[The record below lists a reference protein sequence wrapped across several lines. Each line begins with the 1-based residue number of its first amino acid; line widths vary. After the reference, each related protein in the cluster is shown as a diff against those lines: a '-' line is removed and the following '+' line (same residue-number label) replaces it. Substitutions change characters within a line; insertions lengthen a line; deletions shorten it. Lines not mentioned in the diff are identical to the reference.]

1 MPEYWAALLATHT
14 PPDSSATDLQGIAVW
29 ALQFTPRVA
38 HLDES
43 VLMELE
49 ASGRLFGGED
59 GLRQR
64 VTEESQQLGIG
75 AIGWA
80 STSLAALALAR
91 CNVTSSGVKGGVK
104 QPLAQQLDALALES
118 LTALRPHRPTLARLG
133 CKTLGD
139 VRALPRGGVSR
150 RFGEPVLTAL
160 DQAYGLRASAHC
172 WVTLPETFH
181 ITLELPGR
189 IDSAAAMLF
198 GAHRLLL
205 QMCGWLAARNSGVTA
220 FALTWRHDLLRA
232 KTAGEG
238 RQLTVRCAE
247 ATRDIKHLGRLLAEH
262 LAKVELLAPVG
273 DIGLCALEVVLLEA
287 ASKSFLPDTL
297 RAGENLGRVL
307 ERIAV
312 RLGPERVK
320 RPTLLEDHRLEWM
333 QSWQPASGVKAGR
346 APSPAS
352 RMVDIPQPSWV
363 LPKPLKLAVARHR
376 PLYQGPLQLVVGP
389 HRVESGWWH
398 RALDDQGRQETL
410 NVQRDYWVAWS
421 EHAGALWIYQE
432 RLAHDDIS
440 WYLHGIFA

>member
-1 MPEYWAALLATHT
+1 MAEYWAALLATHN
-14 PPDSSATDLQGIAVW
+14 PRNASPTDLQGIAVW

-43 VLMELE
+43 VVMELE
-49 ASGRLFGGED
+49 ASERLFGGED

-64 VTEESQQLGIG
+64 VTEESRQLGIG

-91 CNVTSSGVKGGVK
+91 CGATDSFDR
-104 QPLAQQLDALALES
+104 PLAQRLDALALES

-133 CKTLGD
+133 CQTLGD
-139 VRALPRGGVSR
+139 VRGLPRGGVSR
-150 RFGEPVLTAL
+150 RFGQPVLAAL
-160 DQAYGLRASAHC
+160 DQAYGLRPSAHD
-172 WVTLPETFH
+172 WVSLPETFH
-181 ITLELPGR
+181 STLELPGR
-189 IDSAAAMLF
+189 IDSAASMMF
-198 GAHRLLL
+198 GAHCLLL
-205 QMCGWLAARNSGVTA
+205 QMCGWLAAQNSGVTA
-220 FALTWRHDLLRA
+220 FVLNWRHDLLRA

-238 RQLTVRCAE
+238 GQLTVRCAE
-247 ATRDIKHLGRLLAEH
+247 ATRDVRHLSRLLAEH

-273 DIGLCALEVVLLEA
+273 DIGLCAEEIVLLEA
-287 ASKSFLPDTL
+287 ASRSFLPDTL
-297 RAGENLGRVL
+297 RAGENLGLVL
-307 ERIAV
+307 ERIAA
-312 RLGPERVK
+312 RLGPERVR
-320 RPTLLEDHRLEWM
+320 RPTLLEDHRIEWM
-333 QSWQPASGVKAGR
+333 QSWQPASGAKVGR
-346 APSPAS
+346 APSLAPSSAP

-363 LPKPLKLAVARHR
+363 LPRPLRLAVARHR

-398 RALDDQGRQETL
+398 RAVNDQGQQVTL
-410 NVQRDYWVAWS
+410 NVQRDYWVALS